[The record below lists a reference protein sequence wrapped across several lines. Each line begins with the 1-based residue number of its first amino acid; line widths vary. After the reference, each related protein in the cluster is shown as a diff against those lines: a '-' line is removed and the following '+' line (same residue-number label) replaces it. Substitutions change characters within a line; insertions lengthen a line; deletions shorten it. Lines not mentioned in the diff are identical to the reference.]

1 MLALVL
7 DLISYSISC
16 ALSSSP
22 RLLVSYLS
30 HTPTHQ
36 FERERASPFISNK
49 PFLLYFLRV
58 HNRFVWVC
66 DNWTMHKVYRT
77 KWRMR
82 IIIIRTAYTLHG
94 ISLYWYSVV
103 RRVCFV
109 CSRCHAYLTYINATK
124 VYLAEQFKLDNFFV
138 VAWLDRKNASNDSQT
153 RKRDYTD
160 TRVERKKIA
169 REWERVHIAR
179 LNQQNN
185 QFVNGFAWKSQAA
198 QWNSETILY

>member
-1 MLALVL
+1 MHRIHILVL
-7 DLISYSISC
+7 VLISYSISC
-16 ALSSSP
+16 VLSSSP

-30 HTPTHQ
+30 PTPTHQ

-66 DNWTMHKVYRT
+66 DNWTLHKVYRT

-82 IIIIRTAYTLHG
+82 IIIVRTAYTLHG
-94 ISLYWYSVV
+94 ISLYWYSVA

-109 CSRCHAYLTYINATK
+109 CSRCHVYLTYINATK

-138 VAWLDRKNASNDSQT
+138 VVWLDRVRMQAMTAKREREITQT
-153 RKRDYTD
+153 H
-160 TRVERKKIA
+160 V
-169 REWERVHIAR
+169 
-179 LNQQNN
+179 
-185 QFVNGFAWKSQAA
+185 
-198 QWNSETILY
+198 